1 MIRLIIYNLEK
12 KMKTLT
18 ALQMI
23 KKAALLLG
31 TMYYKDGSYAVY
43 VRDTIK

>member
-1 MIRLIIYNLEK
+1 ME
-12 KMKTLT
+12 TLT

-23 KKAALLLG
+23 KRAALQSG
-31 TMYYKDGSYAVY
+31 SMYYKDGSYAVY